1 MAFPR
6 SVQTMFTDASRS
18 FREEMLVS
26 MRRPLP
32 SMMSLQA
39 FEASARHLSFAEAA
53 REMSLTQG
61 AISRQVRILEDMLG
75 RELFERTRSGLLLTV
90 SGEEFLLGI
99 RPGLE
104 RLETTTMR
112 VSSRRDASR
121 RLHLATLPGFG
132 ARWLVPRLATF
143 TAAHPE
149 IDIAFFTATE
159 PVDFEKNPLHDA
171 AIHFG
176 TAPQAGAQGD
186 WLMDEEPIPV
196 CHPNLRHPDGLSP
209 VEAIG
214 RYQLLQPLRRASGW
228 ADWVA
233 AAGMTGAEIR
243 RGLAFEQLHLLI
255 EAACAGLGLA
265 LVPRFMVEAEIAGGT
280 LVCPFDQRINSGWC
294 YWLVYPSKRNP
305 GDALKLFRR
314 WLMEES
320 RLGKPGDDIHSGA
333 GHPRSTEDQ

>member
-1 MAFPR
+1 
-6 SVQTMFTDASRS
+6 
-18 FREEMLVS
+18 

-90 SGEEFLLGI
+90 AGEEFLLGI

-104 RLETTTMR
+104 RLETATTR
-112 VSSRRDASR
+112 VSSRRDVNR

-143 TAAHPE
+143 TNAHPD

-159 PVDFEKNPLHDA
+159 PIDFEKNPLHDA

-176 TAPQAGAQGD
+176 TAPQVGAQGD

-196 CHPNLRHPDGLSP
+196 CHPSLRHPEGLSP

-228 ADWVA
+228 ADWML
-233 AAGMTGAEIR
+233 AAGMAGAR
-243 RGLAFEQLHLLI
+243 ARQGLAFEQLHLLI
-255 EAACAGLGLA
+255 EAARAGLGLA
-265 LVPRFMVEAEIAGGT
+265 LVPRFMVETEIAGGA
-280 LVCPFDQRINSGWC
+280 LVSPFDERINSGWC
-294 YWLVYPSKRNP
+294 YWLVYPSKRKP

-314 WLMEES
+314 WLLEES
-320 RLGKPGDDIHSGA
+320 RRADHRGPIRPRMAHS
-333 GHPRSTEDQ
+333 RSHVSAQASSPEILHRS